1 MFKGYFQCVPDS
13 YLEKHI
19 VKYVSYAYFPKCII
33 KCVCNIYI
41 YTYVYTIYIIS
52 IIYIYI
58 LYIYAINKLFSDR
71 CLLHC

>member
-1 MFKGYFQCVPDS
+1 MFIGYFQCVPDS

-41 YTYVYTIYIIS
+41 YIH
-52 IIYIYI
+52 IYI
-58 LYIYAINKLFSDR
+58 LYILYL
-71 CLLHC
+71 